1 MEDRQDSQVRNWYKK
16 RQSLMEHLNDNDHQG
31 KEIVGRLLLRSW
43 LLKRKDRLSIN
54 RVDTNN

>member
-1 MEDRQDSQVRNWYKK
+1 MEDRQDNHVRDWYKK
-16 RQSLMEHLNDNDHQG
+16 RQSLMEHLDDNDHRG